1 MVRLAVGTIVALLL
15 LSGCGGESDS
25 AAQPKASEKSSTP
38 KVAYFVKDD
47 TDAINLAT
55 ATAIEAGSTAV
66 DKKNIAA
73 CNQASSKGYPA
84 WRACWHALLD
94 PLKSYATATATRNAY
109 EFEIDAAPGCHGANA
124 CFVATFSGTRGG
136 KLPFKA
142 NARLAT
148 GDPAAFHG
156 FSCGGSC
163 SPDSFYFTHKGVLYE
178 YQVKDFPQ
186 RAPKATFVGMANQ
199 AIAAGPR

>member
-1 MVRLAVGTIVALLL
+1 MVRLAVSTIVALLL
-15 LSGCGGESDS
+15 LAGCGGESDS

-94 PLKSYATATATRNAY
+94 PLKSSLAGVQAQLATLSKKENRPEACAT
-109 EFEIDAAPGCHGANA
+109 ELDAAARTFGG
-124 CFVATFSGTRGG
+124 FATKVDGLSDGIDSDSG
-136 KLPFKA
+136 PI
-142 NARLAT
+142 
-148 GDPAAFHG
+148 
-156 FSCGGSC
+156 S
-163 SPDSFYFTHKGVLYE
+163 
-178 YQVKDFPQ
+178 
-186 RAPKATFVGMANQ
+186 
-199 AIAAGPR
+199 

>member
-1 MVRLAVGTIVALLL
+1 MKRLALVVVA
-15 LSGCGGESDS
+15 
-25 AAQPKASEKSSTP
+25 AA
-38 KVAYFVKDD
+38 
-47 TDAINLAT
+47 L
-55 ATAIEAGSTAV
+55 TAV
-66 DKKNIAA
+66 PALAA
-73 CNQASSKGYPA
+73 GPPYNVDLLKVFGPKLRAVKAKTTVPILLPA
-84 WRACWHALLD
+84 KLPLLD
-94 PLKSYATATATRNAY
+94 PLKPPYPSAHGKPNAY
-109 EFEIDAAPGCHGANA
+109 EFEIDAAKGCNGANA

-163 SPDSFYFTHKGVLYE
+163 SPDSFWYTHKGVLYE
-178 YQVKDFPQ
+178 FQVKDFPQ
-186 RAPKATFVGMANQ
+186 KAPKAAFVRMANE

>member
-1 MVRLAVGTIVALLL
+1 MVRLAVSTIVALLL

-73 CNQASSKGYPA
+73 CNRASSKGYPA

-94 PLKSYATATATRNAY
+94 PLKSSLAGVQAQLATLSKKENRPEACAT
-109 EFEIDAAPGCHGANA
+109 ELDAAARTFGG
-124 CFVATFSGTRGG
+124 FATKVDGLSDGIDSDKRADQLKTG
-136 KLPFKA
+136 KTYDTTIRRIGDGYAKPFQALTKV
-142 NARLAT
+142 
-148 GDPAAFHG
+148 
-156 FSCGGSC
+156 CY
-163 SPDSFYFTHKGVLYE
+163 SPSDLEKI
-178 YQVKDFPQ
+178 
-186 RAPKATFVGMANQ
+186 Q
-199 AIAAGPR
+199 ASPTPSR

>member
-1 MVRLAVGTIVALLL
+1 MKRLLFVVVAAALCAAPALAAGPYNVDLLKVFGPKLAKTRAKTTVPIL
-15 LSGCGGESDS
+15 L
-25 AAQPKASEKSSTP
+25 
-38 KVAYFVKDD
+38 
-47 TDAINLAT
+47 
-55 ATAIEAGSTAV
+55 
-66 DKKNIAA
+66 
-73 CNQASSKGYPA
+73 PA
-84 WRACWHALLD
+84 RLPLLD